1 MEGGIDAG
9 PGTHG
14 TPMLEEPTFTCTD
27 VTEANV
33 YWDLTAARYYLG
45 ELGLT
50 LSKAAISC
58 DPREV
63 WLALALVRGR
73 LERLK

>member
-1 MEGGIDAG
+1 
-9 PGTHG
+9 
-14 TPMLEEPTFTCTD
+14 MLQEPSLACTD
-27 VTEANV
+27 GTDSNV
-33 YWDLTAARYYLG
+33 DWDLTAARCYLA
-45 ELGLT
+45 ELSLA

-73 LERLK
+73 LERVI